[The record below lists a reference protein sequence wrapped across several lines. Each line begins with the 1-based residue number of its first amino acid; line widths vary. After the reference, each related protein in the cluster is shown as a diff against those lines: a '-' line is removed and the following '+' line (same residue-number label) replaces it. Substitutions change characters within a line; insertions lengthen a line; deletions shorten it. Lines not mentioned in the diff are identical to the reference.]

1 MNEYLFPYNSFIGG
15 WCISEKVCDDVIK
28 YYKTNSNRHFNG
40 LVGDSNKV
48 EKDKL
53 DDTRISITENETL
66 KYLPN
71 YYNSLKK
78 CLNMFK
84 KKYNDFDRVKSYGIN
99 ERINIQHYKPGGGYK
114 ISHFENNGDGVKGK
128 RYLAFMTY
136 LNNVPNGG
144 TKFKYQELTT
154 PAIKGLTLI
163 WPAYVTH
170 VHKGEI
176 SMTNEKYIITGW
188 FSFYE

>member
-1 MNEYLFPYNSFIGG
+1 MTEHSFPLESLIGG
-15 WCISEKVCDDVIK
+15 WYIPEKVCDDLINYFEDNK
-28 YYKTNSNRHFNG
+28 DCHLKTNTI
-40 LVGDSNKV
+40 VGK
-48 EKDKL
+48 KDVV
-53 DDTRISITENETL
+53 DDTRMTLAKYNKPKPFEN
-66 KYLPN
+66 YLTH
-71 YYNSLKK
+71 LDK

-84 KKYNDFDRVKSYGIN
+84 KKYNDFDKVKSYGIN
-99 ERINIQHYKPGGGYK
+99 ERINIQYYKPGGGYK
-114 ISHFENNGDGVKGK
+114 ISHFENNGDGIKGK
-128 RYLAFMTY
+128 RYLTFMTY